1 MLSLIGPVVA
11 GKSQWT
17 IFMVATERGPDST
30 SLMVHRSHALGVPRC
45 GVSWLRSMLRQ
56 AGWVETME
64 IAKPARASNPEP
76 QKRPLETQP
85 DEYCARAMA
94 EAERV
99 VRELSSAASCARRS
113 NPGRPS
119 AADEKNGQSPL
130 VSLGSRRSQVAPPPV
145 DHLRLDRGLDFLV
158 HNDGVVE
165 LTEAG
170 FRRLGQAHSAALGVV
185 LEVDGREVL
194 RFPAPNPRFDPCSA
208 RKSSEVALKLINK
221 ERERHKNESLLPWHA
236 AGTLSRS
243 DVERVERA
251 LKEDSDL
258 ARRYELVREER
269 AETIRL
275 NEMLGEPSE
284 RAMAKLF
291 AAIEAAETDAT
302 RTRLHPFT
310 GTPALAASP

>member
-1 MLSLIGPVVA
+1 
-11 GKSQWT
+11 
-17 IFMVATERGPDST
+17 
-30 SLMVHRSHALGVPRC
+30 
-45 GVSWLRSMLRQ
+45 
-56 AGWVETME
+56 ME

-170 FRRLGQAHSAALGVV
+170 FRRLGQAHAAGLGVV
-185 LEVDGREVL
+185 LAVDGREVL
-194 RFPAPNPRFDPCSA
+194 RFPGPNPRYAPCPAWTST
-208 RKSSEVALKLINK
+208 EVAPNLIKK
-221 ERERHKNESLLPWHA
+221 ERERHKVESLLPWHV
-236 AGTLSRS
+236 AGTLSRR
-243 DVERVERA
+243 DAERVEQV
-251 LKEDSDL
+251 LKEETLRTRPRGASGDYPPQRD
-258 ARRYELVREER
+258 AWRAIGACDGEAVRRDRSRGVGCNAHAASSLRTGCIAGVGHQHIGQIAQER
-269 AETIRL
+269 IA
-275 NEMLGEPSE
+275 
-284 RAMAKLF
+284 
-291 AAIEAAETDAT
+291 AAECL
-302 RTRLHPFT
+302 RTL
-310 GTPALAASP
+310 LKI